1 MKRKVNEK
9 KRESGYDDRIELSL
23 EFYRKMIVNELR
35 SLYENYGL
43 IPF

>member
-9 KRESGYDDRIELSL
+9 KRESRYDDRIELSH

>member
-9 KRESGYDDRIELSL
+9 KRESRYDDRIELSL
-23 EFYRKMIVNELR
+23 EFYRKMIVNEFQ

-43 IPF
+43 TPF